1 MMNRFTRSN
10 RTFPRK
16 GVLTALP
23 LAALVALAGCDSST
37 DLDNGHSDFSRV
49 EIQTRGQASAMLAV
63 WTSANGWQSPTGGA
77 ITELPNPRDEEGV
90 GLIPLRA
97 GGPHA
102 SLTVRFFDNDGD
114 QIQIATAS
122 RDADP
127 PRERTC
133 TEDEARF
140 VPVNPNTNVI
150 AWPNIR
156 NPASPNGP
164 FHWAQRSDGSIVGMF
179 HCDHLYLIPENAGTV
194 DIEFHLWH
202 IDHSDGKTDPIRVR
216 VEPAN

>member
-1 MMNRFTRSN
+1 MNRFI
-10 RTFPRK
+10 RTDRPFARRR
-16 GVLTALP
+16 GLLVLP
-23 LAALVALAGCDSST
+23 LAALVALAGCESST
-37 DLDNGHSDFSRV
+37 DLDDDHADFSRV

-63 WTSANGWQSPTGGA
+63 WTGQDGWRDGQGNS

-97 GGPHA
+97 GGPQA
-102 SLTVRFFDNDGD
+102 SLTVRFFDNANQ
-114 QIQIATAS
+114 QIQIATVS
-122 RDADP
+122 RDPDG

-133 TEDEARF
+133 TEEEARYL
-140 VPVNPNTNVI
+140 PVNTNTNVI

-156 NPASPNGP
+156 NPASPSGP
-164 FHWAQRSDGSIVGMF
+164 FHWAQRSGGTIVGIY
-179 HCDHLYLIPENAGTV
+179 HCDHVHIYPEAAGTV

-202 IDHSDGKTDPIRVR
+202 VDHSDGRTDPIRVR